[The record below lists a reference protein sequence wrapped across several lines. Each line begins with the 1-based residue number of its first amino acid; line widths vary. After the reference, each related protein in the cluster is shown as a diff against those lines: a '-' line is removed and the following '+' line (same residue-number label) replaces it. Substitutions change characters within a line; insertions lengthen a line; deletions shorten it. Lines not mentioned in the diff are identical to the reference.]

1 MRMKSL
7 SALALATLL
16 CGGGCAGSAVDTDAA
31 AQTNTLPPAADHPTE
46 VKVPAQVPSPTE
58 VKAPAQAPSPAE
70 VKAPVKV
77 TPPAEVKPQPRPR
90 TAPAAPAGRPSSA
103 TAEPPVPPP
112 AAASASRRSP
122 DGYRWMWHAFS
133 RLSPQEQQTL
143 MKIQRQDPEKFRAL
157 MQEKAEQLYAK
168 REAWNRELD
177 KLAQQYRDTEDHAEK
192 TRIKAELRTRLQ
204 ADFQQRLQD
213 SRRDLDANRK
223 RLERMDA
230 ELRRRET
237 NRDAI
242 VDAVLADRLAGRK
255 PAAPPKH

>member
-7 SALALATLL
+7 PALALATLL

-31 AQTNTLPPAADHPTE
+31 AQHNTLPPAADHPAEAARQVKTAPSPQVPPPAE
-46 VKVPAQVPSPTE
+46 KAPAKVPA
-58 VKAPAQAPSPAE
+58 
-70 VKAPVKV
+70 
-77 TPPAEVKPQPRPR
+77 PAEVKPQSRPQ
-90 TAPAAPAGRPSSA
+90 AAPAVPEKKPSSA
-103 TAEPPVPPP
+103 GARPPVPPP
-112 AAASASRRSP
+112 AGTPAPAVETSRRSP

-133 RLSPQEQQTL
+133 RLSPQEQQSL
-143 MKIQRQDPEKFRAL
+143 MKIQRQDPEKFRTL
-157 MQEKAEQLYAK
+157 MREKAEQLYAK

-177 KLAQQYRDTEDHAEK
+177 KLAQQYRDTGDHSEK
-192 TRIKAELRTRLQ
+192 ARIKAELRNRLQ

-213 SRRDLDANRK
+213 SRRDLDANRR
-223 RLERMDA
+223 RLERMEA

-255 PAAPPKH
+255 PAQPPKR